1 MLGEDLVPQAQNQW
15 LIRPFAPGDQLAARR
30 LILHGLGERWGWID
44 ETRNPDLDDITAHY
58 VTPGHYFVVVEQDGE
73 LIGTGALVAEG
84 AGGEAVGRIV
94 RMSVAP
100 EHRGQGL
107 GRALVE
113 HLLEE
118 ARRCGY
124 RRMLVETTKEWHDA
138 IRLYQRCG
146 FVEYARDDE
155 DVHLALEP

>member
-1 MLGEDLVPQAQNQW
+1 MSQAQGQW
-15 LIRPFAPGDQLAARR
+15 LIRPFTPADQSAACR
-30 LILHGLGERWGWID
+30 LVLEGLGERWGWID
-44 ETRNPDLDDITAHY
+44 ETRNPDLDDIAAHY
-58 VTPGHYFVVVEQDGE
+58 VTPGHYFVVVERDGE
-73 LIGTGALVAEG
+73 LIGTGALVAE
-84 AGGEAVGRIV
+84 EAERADRQATGRIV

-124 RRMLVETTKEWHDA
+124 RRVLVETTKEWHDA
-138 IRLYQRCG
+138 IRLYERCG

-155 DVHLALEP
+155 DVHLALDP

>member
-1 MLGEDLVPQAQNQW
+1 MPRQDQEPH
-15 LIRPFAPGDQLAARR
+15 IRPFAPGDQSAVRR
-30 LILHGLGERWGWID
+30 LVLEGLGERWGWID
-44 ETRNPDLDDITAHY
+44 EMRNPDLDDIAAHY
-58 VTPGHYFVVVEQDGE
+58 VAPGHYFVVVEQDGK

-84 AGGEAVGRIV
+84 ADRQATGRIV

-100 EHRGQGL
+100 EHRGRGL

-113 HLLEE
+113 HLLDE
-118 ARRCGY
+118 ARRRGY
-124 RRMLVETTKEWHDA
+124 RGMLVETTKEWHDA

-155 DVHLALEP
+155 DVHLALDPRRPPG

>member
-1 MLGEDLVPQAQNQW
+1 MPRGQTQW
-15 LIRPFAPGDQLAARR
+15 LIRPFAPGDQSAARR
-30 LILHGLGERWGWID
+30 LVLAGLGERWGWID
-44 ETRNPDLDDITAHY
+44 ETRNPDLDDIAAHY
-58 VTPGHYFVVVEQDGE
+58 VAPGHYFVVVEQDGE

-84 AGGEAVGRIV
+84 TGGEAAGRIV

-100 EHRGQGL
+100 EHRGRGV

-113 HLLEE
+113 YLLDE
-118 ARRCGY
+118 ARRRGY
-124 RRMLVETTKEWHDA
+124 RRVLVETTREWHDA

-155 DVHLALEP
+155 DVHLALDPRRPPG